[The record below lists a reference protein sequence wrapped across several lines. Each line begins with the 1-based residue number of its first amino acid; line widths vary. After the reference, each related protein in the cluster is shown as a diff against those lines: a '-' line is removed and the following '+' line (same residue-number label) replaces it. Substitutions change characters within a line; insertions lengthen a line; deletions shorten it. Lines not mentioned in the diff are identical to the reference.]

1 MTQLGQTE
9 LQREALL
16 SKQWS
21 LLETLD
27 NALGLQGEK
36 SYDPIQS
43 LIKKGRDNQ
52 RAPMIRVT
60 YTRIFWLRSIS
71 PVMPHSPPT
80 EISQLGFSARSLLT
94 VTANVHGAYNSHSS
108 NASAFTASARSLSFH
123 ELGIMFIQIP
133 EIRNGGREV
142 REDTELASSRPGV
155 QVWEGWL
162 WDMCSS
168 ILCFLAWQQ
177 CLRQLW
183 TQGQVK
189 RQISPKIFSHI

>member
-1 MTQLGQTE
+1 MWVKEESARQGLSGPGGPEPRSKEDLKGMTQLGQTE

-80 EISQLGFSARSLLT
+80 EISQLGFPARSLLT

-108 NASAFTASARSLSFH
+108 NTSAFAASAQSLYCPRARYYK
-123 ELGIMFIQIP
+123 
-133 EIRNGGREV
+133 EIRNRGKY
-142 REDTELASSRPGV
+142 DTQR
-155 QVWEGWL
+155 
-162 WDMCSS
+162 C
-168 ILCFLAWQQ
+168 
-177 CLRQLW
+177 
-183 TQGQVK
+183 TQRLLSCRSAEEK
-189 RQISPKIFSHI
+189 CCI